1 MAFVN
6 FKPMLHTTF
15 FSVLWMFF
23 TSVKGSFYRHYSWHC
38 CHLSVWNEA
47 ALWTVPSSPPSLLCL
62 TTLMFAV
69 CNMRLSEKHLGLQ
82 LAIAFSCNFHGI
94 VLQRQFQFVIT
105 KDKVKNQIL
114 TVTRLKSEKR
124 RPQFERN
131 TTVVNKYPRSVTIRQ
146 AWCTRSKRVCN
157 AAIRAETT
165 ETPFTPLQSTWLWS
179 CYFKVLKKR
188 YVMLL

>member
-23 TSVKGSFYRHYSWHC
+23 TGVKGSFYRHYSWHC
-38 CHLSVWNEA
+38 GHLSVWNDPHSGPFPHLLHHCFVWR
-47 ALWTVPSSPPSLLCL
+47 LWCR
-62 TTLMFAV
+62 
-69 CNMRLSEKHLGLQ
+69 CWLSEKHLGLQ

-124 RPQFERN
+124 CPQFERN

-146 AWCTRSKRVCN
+146 AWCTRSRRVCN

-179 CYFKVLKKR
+179 CYFKVF
-188 YVMLL
+188 

>member
-1 MAFVN
+1 MNV
-6 FKPMLHTTF
+6 
-15 FSVLWMFF
+15 F
-23 TSVKGSFYRHYSWHC
+23 TGVKGSFYRHYSWHC

-82 LAIAFSCNFHGI
+82 LTIAFSCNFQYI
-94 VLQRQFQFVIT
+94 VSQRHSVCDRKRQRKESNPHRNEAEIR
-105 KDKVKNQIL
+105 K
-114 TVTRLKSEKR
+114 KR

>member
-1 MAFVN
+1 MNVFHRRERII
-6 FKPMLHTTF
+6 LQT
-15 FSVLWMFF
+15 LQ
-23 TSVKGSFYRHYSWHC
+23 
-38 CHLSVWNEA
+38 L
-47 ALWTVPSSPPSLLCL
+47 ALWSPFCLKWSRTLDRSLISSITAL
-62 TTLMFAV
+62 FDDFDVAV

-124 RPQFERN
+124 CPQFERN

>member
-15 FSVLWMFF
+15 FSVLWMFSPAWKDHF
-23 TSVKGSFYRHYSWHC
+23 TDITAGTVVTFLSEMKPHSGPFPHLLHHC
-38 CHLSVWNEA
+38 FVWR
-47 ALWTVPSSPPSLLCL
+47 LWCR
-62 TTLMFAV
+62 
-69 CNMRLSEKHLGLQ
+69 CWLSEKHLGLQ